1 MLSVHQ
7 YLIGNKFS
15 AHLFHFVTRDSFLS
29 SAPLPLV
36 HDALCWVR
44 VMESLA

>member
-1 MLSVHQ
+1 M
-7 YLIGNKFS
+7 
-15 AHLFHFVTRDSFLS
+15 LFHFVTRDSFLS

-36 HDALCWVR
+36 QDALCWVR